1 MTKKSLIVLSLSA
14 LLLGGAAALWQV
26 RAHRAI
32 SERSRER
39 ERVASGIVATPVDSH
54 RPQSSLA
61 ADGSERALPA
71 HPALADALSATSRL
85 DFALRL
91 KAVHAVGRELASRPL
106 TEAQAAALRAF
117 IADPVIPEGLNIQQ
131 VRALKND
138 VLNVL
143 CLCPGGEAATAAT
156 LRTLYADESQDAG
169 LRDYALQH
177 LVTLIDRNPAIG
189 WDTHWTAVES
199 DSPALAATAM
209 LHLAARLRAQSSSA
223 NLQPFSPSALQSLSS
238 AALRLAADPAAR
250 DWSISSRGELFDA
263 ASTEVS
269 AAKAALAVRGAPVRV
284 SAVLWMQGEKDA
296 TDRAKGDAYE
306 TNLRAFIARVR
317 ARWGDAQTVFEIGR
331 IDDLGD
337 GYPGAS
343 AVRRA
348 QARVAE
354 TSEHVT
360 LTDTDAFPR
369 QPSDGLHLTA
379 KAQVALGDGFFEAGR
394 KVAP

>member
-1 MTKKSLIVLSLSA
+1 MDLPPACEPPA
-14 LLLGGAAALWQV
+14 LVVVAGQSNALGYTLG
-26 RAHRAI
+26 
-32 SERSRER
+32 RSDLPPHLQ
-39 ERVASGIVATPVDSH
+39 TPVPDAWIWNPLRKGFEPLAPGSNTGAPNN
-54 RPQSSLA
+54 PQA
-61 ADGSERALPA
+61 WGPEAQFAWRWRAA
-71 HPALADALSATSRL
+71 HPCAPLYVV
-85 DFALRL
+85 
-91 KAVHAVGRELASRPL
+91 KHARG
-106 TEAQAAALRAF
+106 
-117 IADPVIPEGLNIQQ
+117 
-131 VRALKND
+131 
-138 VLNVL
+138 
-143 CLCPGGEAATAAT
+143 
-156 LRTLYADESQDAG
+156 
-169 LRDYALQH
+169 
-177 LVTLIDRNPAIG
+177 
-189 WDTHWTAVES
+189 DTG
-199 DSPALAATAM
+199 
-209 LHLAARLRAQSSSA
+209 
-223 NLQPFSPSALQSLSS
+223 
-238 AALRLAADPAAR
+238 LAADPAAR

>member
-14 LLLGGAAALWQV
+14 LLVGGAAALWQV

-39 ERVASGIVATPVDSH
+39 ERVVSGIVTTTLDSH

-71 HPALADALSATSRL
+71 DPALTDALSATSRL

-91 KAVHAVGRELASRPL
+91 EAVHVVGRELASRPL
-106 TEAQAAALRAF
+106 TEAQAVALRAF

-143 CLCPGGEAATAAT
+143 CLYPGGEAATAAT
-156 LRTLYADESQDAG
+156 LRALYADETQDGG

-250 DWSISSRGELFDA
+250 EPARTTALQVCGQLKLTAARPLANEIARSDHAGFPLRIAAVATLGDLGGDA
-263 ASTEVS
+263 ATRDY
-269 AAKAALAVRGAPVRV
+269 L
-284 SAVLWMQGEKDA
+284 
-296 TDRAKGDAYE
+296 
-306 TNLRAFIARVR
+306 
-317 ARWGDAQTVFEIGR
+317 
-331 IDDLGD
+331 
-337 GYPGAS
+337 
-343 AVRRA
+343 
-348 QARVAE
+348 
-354 TSEHVT
+354 VT
-360 LTDTDAFPR
+360 LVTGPERRLRIPAE
-369 QPSDGLHLTA
+369 S
-379 KAQVALGDGFFEAGR
+379 ALKRFSIN
-394 KVAP
+394 